1 MLNLL
6 IQFLLEL
13 ARALLVDELS
23 GRVRRRIKRWLEK
36 RGGGTG
42 AAVHTLQRRNRER
55 LLNKLLTEIEDEL

>member
-6 IQFLLEL
+6 LQFLLEL

-23 GRVRRRIKRWLEK
+23 GRVRRRIKSWLEK

-42 AAVHTLQRRNRER
+42 NAVCTLQRRNRER
-55 LLNKLLTEIEDEL
+55 LLNKLLTEIEDDL